1 MSPSTHKR
9 TYPDIRTLDK
19 KTLLRYTML
28 NPDTW
33 DHIIENHSIQN
44 ESHML
49 NRIITGDASASS
61 VFNNISGKPES
72 KDADIDRM
80 ANMVYKIIHE
90 NYNRINTWINNDY
103 SKPRLVITHAFEHKI
118 GISIV
123 HKFPD
128 NPYNQALS
136 IIKPDHVRMILDKD
150 NTSPTGFVIT
160 SMYPVHTPAPYQPD
174 DPSMRNMSLIK
185 TMHKT
190 ASYKNAQKHNNIARE
205 MFLNIIA
212 DGCPYDAWF
221 DENDPNLHIKF
232 GHHKTASYKNAQKH
246 NNIAREMFLNIIA
259 DGCPYDAWFD
269 ENDPNLH
276 IKFGHDD
283 TTDENDP
290 NLHIKF
296 GHDDTTITM
305 TTSPKGRIRY
315 DDYYNHQIDEAT
327 AIDTMMTKSRSTN
340 NANISKYWRAVAQSI
355 HVITPYM
362 L

>member
-1 MSPSTHKR
+1 MAPSTHKH

-19 KTLLRYTML
+19 KILLRYTML
-28 NPDTW
+28 DPDTW

-80 ANMVYKIIHE
+80 ADMVYKIIHE

-232 GHHKTASYKNAQKH
+232 GH
-246 NNIAREMFLNIIA
+246 
-259 DGCPYDAWFD
+259 
-269 ENDPNLH
+269 
-276 IKFGHDD
+276 
-283 TTDENDP
+283 
-290 NLHIKF
+290 
-296 GHDDTTITM
+296 DDTTITM

-355 HVITPYM
+355 HVITRSTVEMREHTATPNTTLPIWRGAAALISQPYTQPE
-362 L
+362 LDL